1 MVAKIE
7 ITMAQTAGV
16 INGTDLRLYVGGNAV
31 AYAVTCNLS
40 MSRELRETIHKD
52 NPGSG
57 WREVDPAQASATLTT
72 DGLFNEDG
80 TNNAPADL
88 FTIFAAK
95 TQVSW
100 YFSNENAGDTRYY
113 GNGYI
118 TALDY
123 SATVEENATYS
134 VTIEVD
140 GQVQTAT
147 LT

>member
-1 MVAKIE
+1 
-7 ITMAQTAGV
+7 MAQTAGV
-16 INGTDLRLYVGGNAV
+16 INGTNLRLYVGGNVV
-31 AYAVTCNLS
+31 AYAVTCQLS
-40 MSRELRETIHKD
+40 MSRNLLETIHKD

-57 WREVDPAQASATLTT
+57 WREVTMGQASATLTT

-88 FTIFAAK
+88 FALFAAK
-95 TQVSW
+95 TQVAW

-113 GNGYI
+113 GNGYV

-123 SATVEENATYS
+123 SATVEENSTFS

-140 GQVQTAT
+140 GQVQKVV